1 MRPSSSTLLPFDCLV
16 KLVCKMHGNGCSLLL
31 FPHNKAVVF
40 PVVFRELDLVH
51 GCRRGAAS
59 MLWEEPPRLQFRHQG
74 ASGGEDDRDTEASFK
89 GELDYEDVRGGRNL
103 NRGLGGRR
111 KMF

>member
-1 MRPSSSTLLPFDCLV
+1 
-16 KLVCKMHGNGCSLLL
+16 
-31 FPHNKAVVF
+31 
-40 PVVFRELDLVH
+40 
-51 GCRRGAAS
+51 